1 MRLQIIAGKVC
12 QLPPVVKEGET
23 SKERQLIG
31 RKGGGNINGLMGK
44 KTKHGDLKHEAKLN
58 KPKHA

>member
-31 RKGGGNINGLMGK
+31 RKEGGNINGLMGK
-44 KTKHGDLKHEAKLN
+44 KTKHGDLKHEAK
-58 KPKHA
+58 